1 MLFSVDGKD
10 QRFKLK
16 DSAISGTKQQYQLNG
31 LDRLSPAEQEMD
43 DGESLPEVK
52 REDACVTVEEGN
64 GRGHS

>member
-1 MLFSVDGKD
+1 MVKTGGSNLKI
-10 QRFKLK
+10 QRYQR
-16 DSAISGTKQQYQLNG
+16 TKQQYQING

-52 REDACVTVEEGN
+52 RQDACVTVEEGN

>member
-1 MLFSVDGKD
+1 MVETRGSNLKI
-10 QRFKLK
+10 QR
-16 DSAISGTKQQYQLNG
+16 YQGQSSSIKLNG
-31 LDRLSPAEQEMD
+31 LGRLSPAEQEMD